1 MDFIEGLPKSDGFT
15 VILVVVDRFTKF
27 AHFIPL
33 RHPFTASQVANA
45 VDKTAFKTHGIPHSI
60 VSDRDKIFTSR
71 FWSDLFKVWDTTLSM
86 SSAYHPQTDGQTE
99 RVNQCL
105 EMYLRCITQATSTKW
120 NKWLHLAEYWYNTS
134 FHTALGCSP
143 HKALFGAD
151 PHVSQVLV
159 LLSSVH
165 QSVVDLVSE
174 RNQLSAFLQQQLQR
188 AQLRMKHQADKGRS
202 ERSFAVGDY
211 VFLKLQPYT
220 QSSVVNRPYPKLA
233 FKFFGPFEI
242 LEKIGQ
248 SAYRLQLPDSSLI
261 HPVFHVSQLKAHV
274 PDHTPVFTS
283 LPHPVVLDAADVW
296 PEEILDR
303 RLVKK
308 CNATHVQVLI
318 KWSSLPAH

>member
-1 MDFIEGLPKSDGFT
+1 MSVKCQYFSP
-15 VILVVVDRFTKF
+15 
-27 AHFIPL
+27 
-33 RHPFTASQVANA
+33 Q
-45 VDKTAFKTHGIPHSI
+45 SI
-60 VSDRDKIFTSR
+60 S
-71 FWSDLFKVWDTTLSM
+71 
-86 SSAYHPQTDGQTE
+86 H
-99 RVNQCL
+99 
-105 EMYLRCITQATSTKW
+105 
-120 NKWLHLAEYWYNTS
+120 
-134 FHTALGCSP
+134 
-143 HKALFGAD
+143 
-151 PHVSQVLV
+151 
-159 LLSSVH
+159 
-165 QSVVDLVSE
+165 DLVSE

-202 ERSFAVGDY
+202 ERSFAVGDH

-308 CNATHVQVLI
+308 GNAAHVQVLI
-318 KWSSLPAH
+318 KWSSLPAHQATWEDYEVLKTRFPSAPAWGQAVSPAGGTVTPVPHA

>member
-1 MDFIEGLPKSDGFT
+1 MSVKCQYFSP
-15 VILVVVDRFTKF
+15 
-27 AHFIPL
+27 
-33 RHPFTASQVANA
+33 Q
-45 VDKTAFKTHGIPHSI
+45 SI
-60 VSDRDKIFTSR
+60 S
-71 FWSDLFKVWDTTLSM
+71 
-86 SSAYHPQTDGQTE
+86 H
-99 RVNQCL
+99 
-105 EMYLRCITQATSTKW
+105 
-120 NKWLHLAEYWYNTS
+120 
-134 FHTALGCSP
+134 
-143 HKALFGAD
+143 
-151 PHVSQVLV
+151 
-159 LLSSVH
+159 
-165 QSVVDLVSE
+165 DLVSE

-283 LPHPVVLDAADVW
+283 LPHPVVLDAADV
-296 PEEILDR
+296 
-303 RLVKK
+303 
-308 CNATHVQVLI
+308 
-318 KWSSLPAH
+318 